1 MTSGD
6 TVLNA
11 FSDFVIDE
19 IPAEAPVVRRT
30 LRRLEDADNSISPG
44 PITSDVR
51 TAPASGIVVELE
63 TQLVELQK

>member
-1 MTSGD
+1 MTS
-6 TVLNA
+6 
-11 FSDFVIDE
+11 
-19 IPAEAPVVRRT
+19 
-30 LRRLEDADNSISPG
+30 G